1 MVWWPCWNVHCLIGS
16 AGHVAGAAHGLN
28 CPNDINLSDSGD
40 ALLIAN
46 WSGHNIVSVPWPDR
60 LEEPAG
66 ARYNPVSLPSHPALW
81 RWLHDLVFCH
91 AFQDDSQGRGR
102 CPAKPTVCVQSIV
115 GEGGY

>member
-1 MVWWPCWNVHCLIGS
+1 MIGS

-28 CPNDINLSDSGD
+28 CPNDITLSDSGD

-66 ARYNPVSLPSHPALW
+66 ARYDQSATTVPTPARW
-81 RWLHDLVFCH
+81 WWLHEMFVPH
-91 AFQDDSQGRGR
+91 
-102 CPAKPTVCVQSIV
+102 TVLLEPFSGQ
-115 GEGGY
+115 

>member
-28 CPNDINLSDSGD
+28 CPNDITLSDSGD

-60 LEEPAG
+60 AEEPAG
-66 ARYNPVSLPSHPALW
+66 ARCNPVSLPSHPALW
-81 RWLHDLVFCH
+81 RWQHDLVSVFKVAMH
-91 AFQDDSQGRGR
+91 SKMILKEGRVAQPSLR
-102 CPAKPTVCVQSIV
+102 RVCS
-115 GEGGY
+115 